1 MATANGARRRQATP
15 LRRFRMSRTMTQ
27 VDLATLAGI
36 KRQTLALYE
45 SGELLPP
52 PDRRAHLATLLG
64 TTPDVLWPP
73 VTARRSSSPAS

>member
-1 MATANGARRRQATP
+1 
-15 LRRFRMSRTMTQ
+15 MTQ
-27 VDLATLAGI
+27 ADLANLTGI

-73 VTARRSSSPAS
+73 SALRRSAAAAG

>member
-1 MATANGARRRQATP
+1 
-15 LRRFRMSRTMTQ
+15 MTQ
-27 VDLATLAGI
+27 ADLATLAGI

-45 SGELLPP
+45 SGELIPP

-73 VTARRSSSPAS
+73 ALLRRSSASA